1 MSRIA
6 WEGAQSAVLTLLRS
20 LSQLNRQ
27 QIMLTG
33 DNVAPSIG
41 ALIRADLLLAQ
52 TQLIKVID
60 WLIMIGRQLVVIY

>member
-1 MSRIA
+1 MLRIA

-33 DNVAPSIG
+33 DNVSPSIG